1 MSREG
6 ASRRATAAG
15 RNQAA
20 RALKRQR
27 RTQEERS
34 EATRARLVDATIE
47 VVFEKGYAGCTVQEV
62 CRRAGVTT
70 GALQHHFRSK
80 QELLVAAVN
89 KLFPQVVIPAVT
101 EQGVKKPVRKRC
113 DEIIETYWQIYSN
126 PRYKVVWDI
135 VLGARSDPKL
145 YGLVCRYQR
154 EATVRNLEVFEA
166 AFDDVPLARKDLVD
180 LAQFAMCEMR
190 GIALLG
196 IFGAH
201 LDERRG
207 QIDLLRR
214 CLCDRIEGALGAAA
228 ANPKSDPTARA
239 KAG

>member
-6 ASRRATAAG
+6 ASGGASQADRR
-15 RNQAA
+15 QAA
-20 RALKRQR
+20 TALKRQR

-80 QELLVAAVN
+80 QELLVSAVN

-101 EQGVKKPVRKRC
+101 EQGIKKPVRTRC

-145 YGLVCRYQR
+145 YELVCRYQR
-154 EATVRNLEVFEA
+154 EATTRNLEVFEA
-166 AFDDVPLARKDLVD
+166 AFDDVPLARGDLVD

-196 IFGAH
+196 IFGAR
-201 LDERRG
+201 LEERRG
-207 QIDLLRR
+207 QIDLLRH
-214 CLCDRIEGALGAAA
+214 CLYDRIEAAMAGERDKSGAIPG
-228 ANPKSDPTARA
+228 DRA
-239 KAG
+239 KAS